1 MIIIASVAR
10 CFLMS
15 VPVLISLYVFDDF
28 ALVVSKLLA
37 YDHQEVDERPD
48 ATASAGDEH
57 KDGSAHLAYIEPV
70 CAQETEEETENPCYE
85 PFLVADSR
93 VKCSDGLCRVVYGAS
108 AFYAYNGVVVDFCS
122 TMSTKHNIIPFKN

>member
-37 YDHQEVDERPD
+37 YDHQKIDECPD
-48 ATASAGDEH
+48 AATSASDEH
-57 KDGSAHLAYIEPV
+57 KDGCAHLAYIEPV
-70 CAQETEEETENPCYE
+70 CAQETEEETEGPGYE

-93 VKCSDGLCRVVYGAS
+93 VECPDSLC
-108 AFYAYNGVVVDFCS
+108 
-122 TMSTKHNIIPFKN
+122 